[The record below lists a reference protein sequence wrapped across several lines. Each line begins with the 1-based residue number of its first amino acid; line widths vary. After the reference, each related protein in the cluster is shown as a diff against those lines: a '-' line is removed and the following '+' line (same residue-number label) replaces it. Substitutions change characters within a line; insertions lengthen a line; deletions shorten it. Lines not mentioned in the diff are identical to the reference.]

1 MADDGIELN
10 FAVPASGV
18 AVRHVAAKKGGR
30 WTDRVKAKRDAR
42 DSYKNLKQTATNV
55 SNSAPAP
62 APVPFQPKAQPA
74 PASFVAPPKPR
85 PQPAASV
92 PQVGSVSASVNA
104 VAGPSRSQSITKPA
118 VSTIHKPRSSLP
130 TPSVSRSHPPARSDA
145 GPSRL
150 PATSIP
156 ASSQPKAPQFISS
169 LFTADPLP
177 APASSSQPA
186 QPVGAPSNAPL
197 VSDTSTFADLGMDPL
212 LIRHLKNKMHV
223 ENPTGIQRSCLPYML
238 SSPLDPDQIED
249 TSKPLRDVLIQAQT
263 GSGKTLSYLLPIIQ
277 TLLPLSKLSYIDRSI
292 GTLAIILAPTRELA
306 QQISKVVEQLISM
319 SLTLDEEDDRQF
331 TRWLVSGL
339 LTGGSTRTHEK
350 ARLRKGLPILV
361 STPGRLLDH
370 LQNTSSFQC
379 AKTMFLV
386 LDEADRLMDLGFE
399 ETIKGILK
407 ALEGRRKNEINIE
420 KEMDEEGG
428 GGAMRWNFWN
438 RGRTNILCS
447 ATVDPKVEKLSGMA
461 LRDPIVFRSNPEKG
475 TQDSPNKKDMKDDA
489 VKAAIEEAGA
499 IVIPKESEEKFT
511 PPSQLS
517 QKYVVIPTKLR
528 LVALVALLR
537 SLIASAA
544 KVDTEKGTKIIVF
557 LSSTDSVDFHWKLL
571 GGVQMGDNNASADS
585 EEDGEEDEDGNESTD
600 EVNGTTTIK
609 SRKTKKGKK
618 SSSSE
623 SELITLSSP
632 LFPNTTLHRLHGSL
646 PLRTRMASLRSFAGP
661 SSQPSVLFATSVAS
675 RGLDLPLVRAVIQ
688 YDLPTEGGANEYVHR
703 VGRTARAGKGGEA
716 WAFISQNEID
726 WVPWVENKMGNAEGE
741 GKGGVKLQQVGVED
755 VLRKGFGGQGYEFE
769 NRATEVQ
776 LGFERW
782 VLDGTQNA
790 ALARKAYSSFI
801 RAYST
806 HPLEEKKFFHIK
818 SVHLGHLAK
827 SFALREAPGQ
837 LSSSSSSTTKNST
850 KVTSSATAPGKKRKH
865 PSGEGDDGDDA
876 EEEVRGGKELTARNE
891 TERRMYEAVRKQGRM
906 IKSGGKLG
914 EFAGSNKNKKQ
925 HMSSNGGGGEFQV
938 YGTSELERMVSGKK

>member
-18 AVRHVAAKKGGR
+18 AVRQVAAKKGGR

-42 DSYKNLKQTATNV
+42 DSYKNLKQTATTLP
-55 SNSAPAP
+55 APPPPPPPAESKPQPTP
-62 APVPFQPKAQPA
+62 APV
-74 PASFVAPPKPR
+74 SFVAPPKPR
-85 PQPAASV
+85 PQSA
-92 PQVGSVSASVNA
+92 PQPRSVSAGGNA
-104 VAGPSRSQSITKPA
+104 AAGPSRSQPTQRPP
-118 VSTIHKPRSSLP
+118 VSNVSKPRSSLP
-130 TPSVSRSHPPARSDA
+130 GPSSSRQHPPARSEA

-150 PATSIP
+150 PAPSHSNSAP
-156 ASSQPKAPQFISS
+156 AQSQSQSKAPQFISS

-177 APASSSQPA
+177 APSSSSQPA

-197 VSDTSTFADLGMDPL
+197 VSDTSTFAGLGMDPL
-212 LIRHLKNKMHV
+212 LVRHLKTKMHV
-223 ENPTGIQRSCLPYML
+223 DNPTGIQRSCLPYML
-238 SSPLDPDQIED
+238 SSPLDPDQNED
-249 TSKPLRDVLIQAQT
+249 TSKPIRDVLIQAQT

-319 SLTLDEEDDRQF
+319 SLSLDEEDDRQF

-420 KEMDEEGG
+420 KELDEEGG
-428 GGAMRWNFWN
+428 GSMRWNFWN
-438 RGRTNILCS
+438 RGRTNVLCS

-461 LRDPIVFRSNPEKG
+461 LRDPIVFRSNPEKDG
-475 TQDSPNKKDMKDDA
+475 EKKDKDKDQDGA
-489 VKAAIEEAGA
+489 VQAAIEEAGA
-499 IVIPKESEEKFT
+499 IVIPAESEDKFT

-544 KVDTEKGTKIIVF
+544 KVDTERGTKIIVF

-571 GGVQMGDNNASADS
+571 GGVQMGDNAPAQ
-585 EEDGEEDEDGNESTD
+585 EDDEDEEDGNESTD
-600 EVNGTTTIK
+600 EVNGESSKPKAK
-609 SRKTKKGKK
+609 SAKKK
-618 SSSSE
+618 SNKPSD
-623 SELITLSSP
+623 SELITLTSP

-646 PLRTRMASLRSFAGP
+646 PLRTRMASLKSFAG
-661 SSQPSVLFATSVAS
+661 SSAQPSVLFATSVAS

-716 WAFISQNEID
+716 WAFISQNESE
-726 WVPWVENKMGNAEGE
+726 WVPWVENKMGHAE

-755 VLRKGFGGQGYEFE
+755 VLRKGFGGKGYEFE
-769 NRATEVQ
+769 NRATDVQ

-782 VLDGTQNA
+782 VLDGDLNA
-790 ALARKAYSSFI
+790 TLARKAYSSFI

-818 SVHLGHLAK
+818 SIHLGHLAK

-837 LSSSSSSTTKNST
+837 LSSSSSTPATKT
-850 KVTSSATAPGKKRKH
+850 QKVTSSATAPQGRKRKH
-865 PSGEGDDGDDA
+865 ADEGEDG
-876 EEEVRGGKELTARNE
+876 EEETKGGKELTARNE

-906 IKSGGKLG
+906 IKSGGKMG
-914 EFAGSNKNKKQ
+914 EFAGVNKNSKKQ
-925 HMSSNGGGGEFQV
+925 GMMGGAAGGGGEFQV
-938 YGTSELERMVSGKK
+938 YGTSELERMVAGKK

>member
-10 FAVPASGV
+10 FAVPPSGV
-18 AVRHVAAKKGGR
+18 AVRQVAAKKGGR

-42 DSYKNLKQTATNV
+42 DSYKNLKQ
-55 SNSAPAP
+55 NSTSLPPPTPAP
-62 APVPFQPKAQPA
+62 AASKTTSQPPLS
-74 PASFVAPPKPR
+74 SFVAPVDRPKPSQG
-85 PQPAASV
+85 PQPR
-92 PQVGSVSASVNA
+92 SVSLSSNA
-104 VAGPSRSQSITKPA
+104 E
-118 VSTIHKPRSSLP
+118 
-130 TPSVSRSHPPARSDA
+130 A

-150 PATSIP
+150 QPFQRSTTTSAP
-156 ASSQPKAPQFISS
+156 KARSSLPHQSARPTASSRPEAGPSRPTAASTSSAPQPKTAQFISS
-169 LFTADPLP
+169 LFSADPLP
-177 APASSSQPA
+177 KASAPSTPVQPL
-186 QPVGAPSNAPL
+186 GAPSNAPL
-197 VSDTSTFADLGMDPL
+197 VSDTSTFEGLGMDPL
-212 LIRHLKNKMHV
+212 LVRHLKTKMHV

-238 SSPLDPDQIED
+238 SSPLDPDQTED
-249 TSKPLRDVLIQAQT
+249 TSAPLRDVLIQAQT
-263 GSGKTLSYLLPIIQ
+263 GSGKTLSYLLPIVQ

-319 SLTLDEEDDRQF
+319 SLSLDEEDDRQF

-339 LTGGSTRTHEK
+339 LTGGTTRTHEK
-350 ARLRKGLPILV
+350 ARLRKGVPILV

-407 ALEGRRKNEINIE
+407 ALEGRRKNEINVE
-420 KEMDEEGG
+420 KELDEEGG
-428 GGAMRWNFWN
+428 GSMRWGFWG

-447 ATVDPKVEKLSGMA
+447 ATVDAKVEKLSGMA
-461 LRDPIVFRSNPEKG
+461 LRDPILFRAEKEI
-475 TQDSPNKKDMKDDA
+475 TESQDKDKDKGDE
-489 VKAAIEEAGA
+489 VKNAIEEAGA
-499 IVIPKESEEKFT
+499 IVIPKESEDKFT

-517 QKYVVIPTKLR
+517 QKYVVTPTKLR

-537 SLIASAA
+537 SLIASAT
-544 KVDTEKGTKIIVF
+544 KIDTEKGTKIIVF

-571 GGVQMGDNNASADS
+571 GGVQMGETPDGQ
-585 EEDGEEDEDGNESTD
+585 EDDEEEDENGIESADD
-600 EVNGTTTIK
+600 ESGSTSKVKKT
-609 SRKTKKGKK
+609 KTKKAKK
-618 SSSSE
+618 TSE
-623 SELITLSSP
+623 SEMITLTSP

-646 PLRTRMASLRSFAGP
+646 PLRTRMASLKSFATQ

-716 WAFISQNEID
+716 WAFIAQNEIE
-726 WVPWVENKMGNAEGE
+726 WVPWVENKMGNAEGS
-741 GKGGVKLQQVGVED
+741 KSGVKLSQVGVED
-755 VLRKGFGGQGYEFE
+755 VLRKGFGGKGWEFE
-769 NRATEVQ
+769 GRATEVQ

-782 VLDGTQNA
+782 VLDGEQNA
-790 ALARKAYSSFI
+790 ALARRAFSSFI

-818 SVHLGHLAK
+818 SIHLGHLAK

-837 LSSSSSSTTKNST
+837 LTNTTNSLSSSNNKTR
-850 KVTSSATAPGKKRKH
+850 VTSSATAPANKKRKH
-865 PSGEGDDGDDA
+865 IEGDSDND
-876 EEEVRGGKELTARNE
+876 ENEKLTGGKELTARNE

-914 EFAGSNKNKKQ
+914 EFNGTNKRRQSNLGS
-925 HMSSNGGGGEFQV
+925 SGGAGGGEFQV
-938 YGTSELERMVSGKK
+938 YGTSELERMVSGKR